1 MLQQGLNIA
10 DVAYFVGEDAPK
22 MTGVADPALPAGY
35 QFDYINGEVLRDRAS
50 VRDGLLTLP
59 HGTQYRLLVLPELET
74 MRPELL
80 TKIARLVRDGAVV
93 LGPCPDRSPSL
104 QGQPGADL
112 LVRALAS
119 EMWAEVDGVTRKS
132 RRYGKGAVL
141 SGMSMEE
148 ALAYVDCPPDL
159 KTDCRDIVY
168 GHRRVGETDIY
179 FVANQS
185 ARPVAFEAGFRVR
198 GLRPELWLPV
208 SGAMR
213 PLPEFT
219 VSDRSVSVPLKL
231 EPYESAFV
239 VFREPAQAS
248 DASRGGVN
256 YPEPVPVVEIT
267 APWTVAFDAARR
279 GPGESVTMDSLTDWA
294 LSDDDRI
301 RFYSGTASYKNR
313 FNWQAAD
320 PSRRLLLD
328 LGCVAAM
335 ARVRLNGRDVGGCG
349 LIRTGWT

>member
-1 MLQQGLNIA
+1 MASRFGC
-10 DVAYFVGEDAPK
+10 DAP
-22 MTGVADPALPAGY
+22 
-35 QFDYINGEVLRDRAS
+35 AS
-50 VRDGLLTLP
+50 R
-59 HGTQYRLLVLPELET
+59 
-74 MRPELL
+74 
-80 TKIARLVRDGAVV
+80 
-93 LGPCPDRSPSL
+93 
-104 QGQPGADL
+104 
-112 LVRALAS
+112 
-119 EMWAEVDGVTRKS
+119 
-132 RRYGKGAVL
+132 
-141 SGMSMEE
+141 
-148 ALAYVDCPPDL
+148 
-159 KTDCRDIVY
+159 VY
-168 GHRRVGETDIY
+168 GFGQERFGSVG
-179 FVANQS
+179 S
-185 ARPVAFEAGFRVR
+185 
-198 GLRPELWLPV
+198 
-208 SGAMR
+208 
-213 PLPEFT
+213 
-219 VSDRSVSVPLKL
+219 L

-313 FNWQAAD
+313 FTWQAAD